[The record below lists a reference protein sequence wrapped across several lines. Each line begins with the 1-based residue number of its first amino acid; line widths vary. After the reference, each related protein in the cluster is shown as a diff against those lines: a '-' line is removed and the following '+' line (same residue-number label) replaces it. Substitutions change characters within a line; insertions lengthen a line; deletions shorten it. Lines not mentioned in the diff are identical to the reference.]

1 MPATNPNGSDLN
13 ARSAARR
20 ATNFAGSKIECPKDS
35 PKGELQDVI
44 RNGRKPEVTPASSV
58 FGQERHWIMKYIHV
72 FHPGGPAVGCS
83 NLLLADLVQ
92 LKTCWDDA

>member
-1 MPATNPNGSDLN
+1 
-13 ARSAARR
+13 
-20 ATNFAGSKIECPKDS
+20 
-35 PKGELQDVI
+35 
-44 RNGRKPEVTPASSV
+44 
-58 FGQERHWIMKYIHV
+58 MKYIHV